1 MKLSVYLTAFAACTF
16 AQAVAETSHQSG
28 GAEHIVIIDKN
39 HPTPPRV
46 AEVLQRLELNETHP
60 DVRHVFN
67 NSAFIGF
74 AASMKSHCLEL
85 LANMS
90 DISMVEEAATLTHA
104 LALPI
109 RQQRRAVTA
118 AKTWDTRSS
127 APWGLQ
133 RISTAS
139 FAAGDPKALDY
150 TYSFA
155 NGGLG
160 KGADIYIIDTGL
172 YAEHVVFGNRASQ
185 PWSYDNNMTVVDGH
199 GTHVAGTAGGETL
212 GVASNANIFGIR
224 ALSGTGSG
232 WSSNVVAGIDWVIQQ
247 HDKRKSYFGHTGS
260 VLSMS
265 LASGGTVTAI
275 DTAVSA
281 AISAGVHAVVA
292 AGNAGEDACSTS
304 PSLNGGTHGGA
315 ITVGSVGITG
325 ERSSFSNYG
334 DCVDVYAP
342 GENIISAWLGAPDM
356 VNVLSGTSMATPHVT
371 GIVAYAMANTT
382 LANDPAKM
390 KEWIRMQGLP
400 RADGTVLANNGVLGG
415 TPSGLIGVK
424 RRGIGEG
431 FNSLIAWF
439 QSLGKHGHHHH
450 RRSGAEE
457 ATNTVAFRF
466 SDDIVTSADHEIP
479 DTTLLKRGA
488 ADGLAKLATWFLNL
502 FHGGKKKHSRSV
514 QVSEPVSV
522 RPDSGMLYLLK
533 VADTE
538 PTLTK
543 RGVADGLS
551 KLGTWFLNLFGGGK
565 KKHY

>member
-1 MKLSVYLTAFAACTF
+1 MKLLAYLTAFAACACT
-16 AQAVAETSHQSG
+16 QAVAETSHRSG

-46 AEVLQRLELNETHP
+46 AEVLQRLELNESHP

-74 AASMKSHCLEL
+74 AASMKSHCLDL

-90 DISMVEEAATLTHA
+90 DVSMVEQAATVTHA

-109 RQQRRAVTA
+109 RQQRRVVTT

-150 TYSFA
+150 TYSFS

-172 YAEHVVFGNRASQ
+172 YTEHVVFGNRASQ

-199 GTHVAGTAGGETL
+199 GTHVAGTAAGETL
-212 GVASNANIFGIR
+212 GVASNANVFGVR

-304 PSLNGGTHGGA
+304 PSLSGGTHGGA

-325 ERSSFSNYG
+325 ERSSFSNFG

-342 GENIISAWLGAPDM
+342 GEDIISAWLGAPDM

-431 FNSLIAWF
+431 FNSLVAWL
-439 QSLGKHGHHHH
+439 QGLGKHKHHHS
-450 RRSGAEE
+450 RGAQVE
-457 ATNTVAFRF
+457 TNSVAFRIF
-466 SDDIVTSADHEIP
+466 DDIVISADHDIP
-479 DTTLLKRGA
+479 GTTLLERGA

-502 FHGGKKKHSRSV
+502 FHGGRKKHSRSL
-514 QVSEPVSV
+514 QDLEDTPRS
-522 RPDSGMLYLLK
+522 
-533 VADTE
+533 ADTAVTYSPDE
-538 PTLTK
+538 VTSGPIPQLIR

-551 KLGTWFLNLFGGGK
+551 KLGT
-565 KKHY
+565 